1 MPTVSALRIYPVK
14 SLRGVDL
21 DQSEVHA
28 RGLQHDRRWMIID
41 DDGIF
46 LTQRSFTKMATIS
59 AVPNKTALHL
69 TTATL
74 PDLAVPYNEGQNTR
88 AKVWSKWVTAKH
100 VSAEADAWLSRAL
113 ARPCRLV
120 YMPDTAKRRPSTDS
134 TALVGFADSHPI
146 LIASEES
153 LQDLNDRLP
162 TPIEINR
169 FRPNIVL
176 KGCTPFQEDTFKR
189 LRIGAT
195 ILRAAKKCNR
205 CQVTTTDQLTG
216 ELKGPEPLK
225 TLATYRR
232 NGNGVAF
239 GMYYIPEMLGQI
251 KVGDRVEVLE

>member
-1 MPTVSALRIYPVK
+1 MPSVSGLRIYPVK

-21 DQSEVHA
+21 QAAQVQP

-59 AVPNKTALHL
+59 AVPNETSLHFKTEDM
-69 TTATL
+69 
-74 PDLAVPYNEGQNTR
+74 PELAVPLQEGESTR

-100 VSAEADAWLSRAL
+100 VSKDADEWLSQAL
-113 ARPCRLV
+113 GRSCRLV
-120 YMPDTAKRRPSTDS
+120 YMPETAKRRPSTDP

-146 LIASEES
+146 LVASEES
-153 LQDLNDRLP
+153 LRDLNDRLP
-162 TPIEINR
+162 TPVEINR
-169 FRPNIVL
+169 FRPNIIF
-176 KGCTPFQEDTFKR
+176 KGCTPFQEDTFR
-189 LRIGAT
+189 RIRVGDT
-195 ILRAAKKCNR
+195 ILKAGKKCNR

-225 TLATYRR
+225 ALATYRR

-239 GMYYIPEMLGQI
+239 GMYYVPEKLGLI
-251 KVGDRVEVLE
+251 KVGDMVEVLE